1 MEGLN
6 VSVITMREG
15 GFIELINI
23 LFFNPNFF
31 ATLFCKPFKSVQKR
45 GEDLAVQEEVILD
58 KKENV

>member
-1 MEGLN
+1 
-6 VSVITMREG
+6 MREG

-45 GEDLAVQEEVILD
+45 GEDLAVQKEVILD